1 MELFLAKMKITITD
15 RLTDVSYVYYQPELQ
30 CTEFV
35 DFVEKVRIEKGL
47 EYDNM
52 HILIENIDK
61 TIAYFD

>member
-15 RLTDVSYVYYQPELQ
+15 LLTDVNYVYYQPELQ
-30 CTEFV
+30 CTDFV

-52 HILIENIDK
+52 HILIEDIDK
-61 TIAYFD
+61 AIAYFD

>member
-15 RLTDVSYVYYQPELQ
+15 LLTDVNYVYYQPALQ
-30 CTEFV
+30 SKDFM
-35 DFVEKVRIEKGL
+35 DFVEKVRNEKGL

-61 TIAYFD
+61 AIAYFD